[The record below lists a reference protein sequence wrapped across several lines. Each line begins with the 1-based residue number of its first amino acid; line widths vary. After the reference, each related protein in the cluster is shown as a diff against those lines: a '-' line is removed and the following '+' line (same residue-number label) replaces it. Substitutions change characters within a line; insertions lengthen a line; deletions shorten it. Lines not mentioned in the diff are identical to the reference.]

1 MKDIKD
7 VKVGD
12 IIKQSLPCYP
22 RYIYLKVIEITKEF
36 ISNFGTHYVD
46 CIVEEVGSKKLRE
59 GERGYRFNKNGV
71 WIIHEK
77 DIDK

>member
-7 VKVGD
+7 IKVGD
-12 IIKQSLPCYP
+12 IIKDSIPCYP
-22 RYIYLKVIEITKEF
+22 YHIYLKVIEITKEF
-36 ISNFGTHYVD
+36 ISNFGTPYVD

-59 GERGYRFNKNGV
+59 GEREWRFNKNGV
-71 WIIHEK
+71 WIISEK